1 MGLATRLRG
10 AEWWIWKQRRAGS
23 GPDGRP
29 KRRTVYPERILVGAP
44 DHERVYLPCRFAM
57 TDEQMAAALDALPQ
71 DDPERSHMF
80 ADVLLLSFLRGCGYK
95 QSALAFGRLRRYY
108 S

>member
-10 AEWWIWKQRRAGS
+10 AEWWIWKQRRTGRC
-23 GPDGRP
+23 PDGRP
-29 KRRTVYPERILVGAP
+29 RHRTVYPERILVGAP

-57 TDEQMAAALDALPQ
+57 TDGQMATALDALPQ

-80 ADVLLLSFLRGCGYK
+80 ADGLLLSFLRGLGYK
-95 QSALAFGRLRRYY
+95 QSARAFVRLRKYY